1 MLLQQLTDRSEGSIM
16 NEKFLTMN
24 EIERLMA
31 SSLDGAQMKRLHV
44 VLSHCLID
52 ESDFPSVSG
61 KYSSNQ
67 GLLEA
72 FLGAKRLEGCS
83 ERSLRYYS
91 STLKKF
97 ITSVS
102 KPLSHVSTDD
112 VREYLANYQ
121 ALGNLSNVTAD
132 NVRRV
137 ISSLFSWLEIEDLI
151 YKSPVRRIKKI
162 RTLKA
167 IKPVISDESLESL
180 RDNCTTL
187 RDLAMIDM
195 LSSTGVRVG
204 ELVKL
209 NRDDIDFEGR
219 ECVVRGKG
227 GKERKVYFD
236 ARTKVH
242 LKAYLDQRQDGNAAL
257 FASLNAPFNRLE
269 ISGVEIR
276 LRKLGSMA
284 RQQRIHPHKF
294 RRTLATRAIDKGM
307 PIEQVQVLLGHS
319 KIDTTLCYA
328 MVDQQNVKQ
337 SHHRYIS

>member
-1 MLLQQLTDRSEGSIM
+1 M
-16 NEKFLTMN
+16 NEKFLTMG

-52 ESDFPSVSG
+52 ENDFPSALG
-61 KYSSNQ
+61 KYGTND

-83 ERSLRYYS
+83 ERSIRYYS
-91 STLKKF
+91 STLNKF
-97 ITSVS
+97 MEKMD
-102 KPLSHVSTDD
+102 KPLSHISTDD
-112 VREYLANYQ
+112 VREYLASYQ

-137 ISSLFSWLEIEDLI
+137 ISSLFSWLEVEDLI

-162 RTLKA
+162 RTIKA
-167 IKPVISDESLESL
+167 VKPVISDESMESL

-187 RDLAMIDM
+187 RDLAMVDM

-209 NRDDIDFEGR
+209 NRDDIDYEGR
-219 ECVVRGKG
+219 ECIVRGKG
-227 GKERKVYFD
+227 CKERKVYFD

-242 LKAYLDQRQDGNAAL
+242 LKAYLEHRRDQNPAL
-257 FASLNAPFNRLE
+257 FVSLNAPFKRLE
-269 ISGVEIR
+269 ISGIEIR
-276 LRKLGSMA
+276 LRQLGSTA
-284 RQQRIHPHKF
+284 RQPRVHPHKF

-328 MVDQQNVKQ
+328 MVDQQNVKR
-337 SHHRYIS
+337 SHHKYIS